1 MNPVPLELRDICK
14 TYRQGDAVIHALR
27 DVNLTIEPGDFV
39 SITGQSGSGKS
50 TLMNILGCLD
60 IPTSGS
66 YLIGGQDTSNM
77 PPHRLSSLRSHTI
90 GFIFQNFCLIP
101 DLSALENVELPL
113 LYQGIPRKER
123 REMAQIAL
131 ERVGLSERLHHRPNQ
146 MSGGQQ
152 QRVAVARAIASEPG
166 VILADE
172 PTGNLDRSAGE
183 GVMSILQQ
191 LNQEGKTVV
200 LITHDDKIAKTAR
213 THVYIRDGIVN

>member
-123 REMAQIAL
+123 REMAQTAL
-131 ERVGLSERLHHRPNQ
+131 ERVGLSENNPWKWCRISHGVTYEDFFWIRFEDEDIQ
-146 MSGGQQ
+146 WKDV
-152 QRVAVARAIASEPG
+152 RVRC
-166 VILADE
+166 
-172 PTGNLDRSAGE
+172 
-183 GVMSILQQ
+183 
-191 LNQEGKTVV
+191 
-200 LITHDDKIAKTAR
+200 
-213 THVYIRDGIVN
+213 